1 MDALRQV
8 QSTSSVLIG
17 LEAVGQGFSLLRF
30 NCSSHSFLMRFLVLR
45 CVFSREMAV
54 PRVFAEQQNR
64 ERRFVGSAGECVFQ
78 RVVYQQTCT
87 EAMSDLLVKG
97 IGKPNQYKSYE
108 GLQNDIRRLCYASL
122 VGWLWPSMDSAWR
135 RMLQ

>member
-17 LEAVGQGFSLLRF
+17 LEAVSQGFSFLRF
-30 NCSSHSFLMRFLVLR
+30 NRSGHSLLMRFLVLR

-54 PRVFAEQQNR
+54 PRVFAEQQDR
-64 ERRFVGSAGECVFQ
+64 KRWFVGSAGECVLQ

-87 EAMSDLLVKG
+87 ETMSDLMLRG
-97 IGKPNQYKSYE
+97 TSKSDKSSVYT
-108 GLQNDIRRLCYASL
+108 GD
-122 VGWLWPSMDSAWR
+122 
-135 RMLQ
+135 